1 MRCPAL
7 VLICFCLRSPQWQ
20 NRRHLPESGAPA
32 FAPRLHPVLAA
43 LAEAFR
49 LSLCPHKLQELNASH
64 IHSDLNDLRCSPQSY
79 IQQALQTGP
88 PDAADGRLASVRG
101 SVAAGLLQHAPGLE
115 EALSGLDGPGWR
127 RSGGYLCHAH
137 AGKLGCLRHEH
148 HGSHTSVELSATA
161 YVADCAWAS
170 EIGDAN
176 LQLHLSALQAAV
188 AEAPGHLQWQAGNG

>member
-43 LAEAFR
+43 LGRGLQTLALSSQAPRAERFTYTQR
-49 LSLCPHKLQELNASH
+49 PH
-64 IHSDLNDLRCSPQSY
+64 DLRCSPQSY